1 MCLLCLS
8 CPNLLWQL
16 GDSPLIQPLT
26 LTLMASWIAA
36 NNGAW
41 HDFNIAD
48 GATDLTDWLPDDRS
62 TLAGGLLILG
72 HAPGVRRLSHA
83 PP

>member
-1 MCLLCLS
+1 
-8 CPNLLWQL
+8 
-16 GDSPLIQPLT
+16 
-26 LTLMASWIAA
+26 MALWIAA